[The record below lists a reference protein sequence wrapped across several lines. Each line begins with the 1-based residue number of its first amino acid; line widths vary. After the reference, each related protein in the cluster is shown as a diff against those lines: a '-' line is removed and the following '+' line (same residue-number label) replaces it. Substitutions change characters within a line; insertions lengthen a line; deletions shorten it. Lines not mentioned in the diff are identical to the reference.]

1 MARSKFKGI
10 KNTFRQS
17 FIDKRNR
24 GLIENTQVDYERL
37 RDRPLAQEQV
47 DNIHKKYSITYYSS
61 RHDFDEHYSKAA
73 RTAVIADIRASH
85 KEFKTDKAKQ
95 DYITNQVNERLD
107 KQWEFYQ
114 HRELLIQSGQYDE
127 IRTEQHRQQYI
138 EHLRLANVDAD
149 VIENINRLTPE
160 QWARLITYPSVD
172 PSTPTTRILPQMTDI
187 YSSTYQY
194 DSDKYDVVK
203 QEIQEAFKDAGLE
216 YIENKKAKGQTEV
229 LKRRKFRSLATAYY
243 EGRLEITRKAN
254 GAFSVPF
261 IGSTDSKKTGRV
273 TKDFISY
280 LDKVSDDFDLDE
292 D

>member
-1 MARSKFKGI
+1 MSRSKYKGF

-37 RDRPLAQEQV
+37 RDRPLAQEQI

-61 RHDFDEHYSKAA
+61 RHDFDEHYSKYA
-73 RTAVIADIRASH
+73 RTAIITDIKQSH
-85 KEFKTDKAKQ
+85 KQFDNDKQKQ
-95 DYITNQVNERLD
+95 EYITNQVNERLD

-160 QWARLITYPSVD
+160 QWARLISYPNAD
-172 PSTPTTRILPQMTDI
+172 PSSPMSRLLPQMTDI
-187 YSSTYQY
+187 YSSTYEY
-194 DSDKYDVVK
+194 NADKYDVIK
-203 QEIQEAFKDAGLE
+203 QEIKEAFTDAGLTF
-216 YIENKKAKGQTEV
+216 IENKRAKGQAHV
-229 LKRRKFRSLATAYY
+229 IKYRKFEELADAYY
-243 EGRLEITRKAN
+243 NNKLHIKRKPN
-254 GAFSVPF
+254 GAFVVPF
-261 IGSTDSKKTGRV
+261 IGSTDSRATGKI
-273 TKDFISY
+273 TKDFLKF
-280 LDKVSDDFDLDE
+280 LDKNPRDFDIDE